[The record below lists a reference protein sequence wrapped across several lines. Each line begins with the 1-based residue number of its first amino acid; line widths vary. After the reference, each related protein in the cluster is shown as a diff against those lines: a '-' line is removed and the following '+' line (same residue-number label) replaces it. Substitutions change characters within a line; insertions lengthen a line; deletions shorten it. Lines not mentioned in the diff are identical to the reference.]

1 MCLRPLLLPIRLGL
15 LSALLVLA
23 VAPGD
28 GPARAS
34 QEGAPFLILF
44 SDRADDTAPQ
54 GNLAVRPNVE
64 QKRFVYVKNQSGAP
78 AEVTV
83 EVRAGGVTV
92 AEAAFPKALQNNE
105 LAPVSF
111 AKKAADKQ
119 PAPTPPPAGGK
130 AAPPPPLTEVKG
142 PLSVRLLDKDKKTLR
157 EVSLPVAHPKDYVKL
172 DPDTAVYDPEQK
184 KLTVKLKA
192 EPTFAGPPCR
202 VELVLRPDRVAG
214 LVEGPNKFGTRGG
227 FLRRGGELT
236 LTAEKLE
243 FVERGPSLFWLTV
256 DGYERAFLFSTKFPE
271 SGSVITPSPYSQ
283 PVFALN
289 ADASADPAAP
299 FPARLQIDNFGE
311 ARGQLV
317 VARDALGETKEEV
330 FDEFHNDPLVA
341 RFDNDRAVR
350 LLLGTSDPSGC
361 LTIKPEVRDWSRDID
376 FSGVQGIRY
385 LLLRKVPA
393 GPDEKILD
401 AGTREET
408 REIVVK
414 FTLDASPPQGLRFV
428 DFPEQLVRGDPLP
441 VKATAQDEESQ
452 IQKVVFFLG
461 KPGPDGKPPQGVV
474 PVPGKLADKDKNVWV
489 AALDAPTDQKAKLE
503 VTVQATNGA
512 NLSASETVVIKLV
525 DAPPAGGKLGTI
537 EGDIVQGPR
546 KQPGVAV
553 SLLDAANVVRDSATT
568 DDKGHY
574 VFKDVLP
581 GAYRVLAAKASDST
595 RGVVNVT
602 VAAGQKK
609 TGVDIKLMR

>member
-1 MCLRPLLLPIRLGL
+1 L

-23 VAPGD
+23 AAPGD
-28 GPARAS
+28 GPARAA
-34 QEGAPFLILF
+34 QEGGPFLILF
-44 SDRADDTAPQ
+44 SDRADDKEPQ
-54 GNLAVRPNVE
+54 GNLAIRPNVE
-64 QKRFVYVKNQSGAP
+64 QKQFVYVKNQSGGA
-78 AEVTV
+78 AEVSV

-92 AEAAFPKALQNNE
+92 AEAALPKALQNNE

-119 PAPTPPPAGGK
+119 PTPPPPPQGK

-157 EVSLPVAHPKDYVKL
+157 EVSLLVAHPKDYVRL
-172 DPDTAVYDPEQK
+172 AEPDPVVYDPAEK
-184 KLTVKLKA
+184 RLTVKLRA
-192 EPTFAGPPCR
+192 EPTFGGPPCR
-202 VELVLRPDRVAG
+202 VDLVLRPDRITN

-243 FVERGPSLFWLTV
+243 FAGKGAGLFSLTI
-256 DGYERAFLFSTKFPE
+256 DGYERAFLFNTEFPQ
-271 SGSVITPSPYSQ
+271 SGSASTPSPYTQ

-289 ADASADPAAP
+289 ADASANPAAP
-299 FPARLQIDNFGE
+299 FPVRLEVDNFGE

-330 FDEFHNDPLVA
+330 FDEFRNDPPVA

-350 LLLGTSDPSGC
+350 LLLGTADPSGC
-361 LTIKPEVRDWSRDID
+361 LTIKPEVRDWSREID
-376 FSGVQGIRY
+376 FSGVQGNRY
-385 LLLRKVPA
+385 LLLRKVPVR
-393 GPDEKILD
+393 PDEQILD
-401 AGTREET
+401 AATRELT
-408 REIVVK
+408 REVVVK

-428 DFPEQLVRGDPLP
+428 DFPEQLFRGDPLP
-441 VKATAQDEESQ
+441 VKAVARDDESQ

-461 KPGPDGKPPQGVV
+461 KPGPDGKPPQGTV
-474 PVPGKLADKDKNVWV
+474 PVPGKLADKDKNLWA

-512 NLSASETVVIKLV
+512 NLTASETVVIKLV
-525 DAPPAGGKLGTI
+525 DAPAGGVKLGTI
-537 EGDIVQGPR
+537 EGDVVEGAR

-553 SLLDAANVVRDSATT
+553 SLLDGMNGVRDSAAT

-581 GAYRVLAAKASDST
+581 GSYRVLAAKTTDNT